1 MFVRIVKM
9 SFEPSK
15 IEDFLAHFEIH
26 KQDIRSFEGCEFL
39 ELYQDIKHS
48 NVFFTYSFWNKAEN
62 LERYRQS
69 DLFKSVWSETKP
81 MFNAKPEA
89 WTVEKVD
96 SLKWWMINDE

>member
-9 SFEPSK
+9 SFEPSR

-26 KQDIRSFEGCEFL
+26 KMDIRNFEGCEFL
-39 ELYQDIKHS
+39 ELYRDIS
-48 NVFFTYSFWNKAEN
+48 RTNVFFTYSFWNKEED
-62 LERYRQS
+62 LECYRQS

-89 WTVEKVD
+89 WTVEKVA
-96 SLKWWMINDE
+96 SLE

>member
-26 KQDIRSFEGCEFL
+26 KQDIRNVEGCEFL
-39 ELYQDIKHS
+39 ELYQDKS
-48 NVFFTYSFWNKAEN
+48 QTNVFFTYSFWNKEN
-62 LERYRQS
+62 DLEQYRQS
-69 DLFKSVWSETKP
+69 ELFKSVWSKTKP

-89 WTVEKVD
+89 WTVEKLVT
-96 SLKWWMINDE
+96 LP